1 MPADDSKKPSA
12 TQLVTEQG
20 IAVRVRPQ
28 RVTAR
33 APEEKVERAPRTV
46 VRPPRSPREERD
58 SFIRRVVDEHGAFL
72 LSVLCGPRVNPA
84 SAEEMRQELLI
95 ALDRWCEENGVPEK
109 DEAFLARM
117 AENQRRNR
125 SRRRRLPIDDGAEA
139 DEAVTSAPDP
149 ERALDLARRRVWL
162 DTHVEQL
169 SPEERQVIQLVDR
182 EELGIDEAA
191 AKLGVPRGTISTR
204 LTRARSKLE
213 DLGREPEPAAEAGE
227 RRRPGR

>member
-1 MPADDSKKPSA
+1 MPADDPKKPSA

-20 IAVRVRPQ
+20 VEVRVRPH

-33 APEEKVERAPRTV
+33 APEKKVERAPRVV

-58 SFIRRVVDEHGAFL
+58 SFIRRVVDEHGPFL
-72 LSVLCGPRVNPA
+72 LSMLGGPRVNPA

-95 ALDRWCEENGVPEK
+95 ALDRWIDENGLPEN

-117 AENQRRNR
+117 AVNQRRNR
-125 SRRRRLPIDDGAEA
+125 SRHPRVAVDDGVEV

-149 ERALDLARRRVWL
+149 ERALDLAQRGVWL
-162 DTHVEQL
+162 DTHVDQL
-169 SPEERQVIQLVDR
+169 SEVERKVVQLVDR
-182 EELGIDEAA
+182 DGLSINKAA
-191 AKLGVPRGTISTR
+191 AKLGRPPGTISTQ
-204 LTRARSKLE
+204 LTRARDKLE
-213 DLGREPEPAAEAGE
+213 DFALESDRAAEAGK